1 MERKRKL
8 TETFCVVRR
17 MDGAADWF
25 LSVKSAAAACGF
37 SADAVERAAR
47 DGREVKVP
55 GCPGMYVRFEIVPAR
70 YRVVVKAT
78 GQELICGWDAERK
91 VFVMVRSTVFF
102 KKSQISSYEEVHDGD
117 V

>member
-1 MERKRKL
+1 MERKRNL

-17 MDGAADWF
+17 GEGAADWF

-47 DGREVKVP
+47 DGQEVKVP
-55 GCPGMYVRFEIVPAR
+55 GCPGLYVRFEIVPAR

-91 VFVMVRSTVFF
+91 VFVTGGGGVWM
-102 KKSQISSYEEVHDGD
+102 KKSQVSSYEEVHDGD